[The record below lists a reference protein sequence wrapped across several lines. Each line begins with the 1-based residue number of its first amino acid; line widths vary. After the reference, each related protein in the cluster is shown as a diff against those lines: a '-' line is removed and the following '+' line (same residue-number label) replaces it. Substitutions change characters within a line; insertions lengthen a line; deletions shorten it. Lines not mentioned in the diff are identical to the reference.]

1 MKETKKITAGL
12 DVKLNK
18 SASLYHCIR
27 YFIKMIQG
35 ETEPKITFKFRFNN
49 IYITIELASGDNILY
64 IKQLANNGINAST
77 KGSKV
82 QIDQM
87 KAMYFLISAYQ
98 KR

>member
-18 SASLYHCIR
+18 SASIYHCIR

-49 IYITIELASGDNILY
+49 IYITIELASGDNILHSKK
-64 IKQLANNGINAST
+64 INKQ
-77 KGSKV
+77 
-82 QIDQM
+82 
-87 KAMYFLISAYQ
+87 
-98 KR
+98 